1 MGRNIP
7 YMTWKIIHMFK
18 TTNQMNSDTQGFK
31 TLFTHISTYGPI
43 RGCKYETHI
52 LRQQKIRIISRLAN
66 TS

>member
-7 YMTWKIIHMFK
+7 YMTWKIIQMFK

-43 RGCKYETHI
+43 RGRIYETHI
-52 LRQQKIRIISRLAN
+52 LRQQ
-66 TS
+66 